1 MRVRDLPTKPV
12 LAVKAQTSLAEVA
25 TQMRLND
32 TDSVA
37 VMAQDG
43 LLGIITERDIV
54 RAIADDVDPQRA
66 TANLFMSADPVTTDL
81 DEDVSVAAIRM
92 LELGIRHLPVVDH
105 NGLPIGLLSAH
116 DLLAVLDRS
125 VVSPVE
131 DEGN

>member
-12 LAVKAQTSLAEVA
+12 LAVEAQTSLAEVA

-32 TDSVA
+32 NDSVA
-37 VMAQDG
+37 VMAEDR

-54 RAIADDVDPQRA
+54 RAIADHVDPQRA
-66 TANLFMSADPVTTDL
+66 TANLFMSADPLTTDL
-81 DEDVSVAAIRM
+81 DQDVSVAAIRM

-105 NGLPIGLLSAH
+105 NGLPVGLLSAH

-125 VVSPVE
+125 VVSPIE
-131 DEGN
+131 QEGD

>member
-12 LAVKAQTSLAEVA
+12 LAVEAQTSLAEVA
-25 TQMRLND
+25 TRMRLND

-81 DEDVSVAAIRM
+81 DEDMSVAAIRM

-105 NGLPIGLLSAH
+105 TSLPIGLLSAH

>member
-12 LAVKAQTSLAEVA
+12 LAVEAQTSLAEVA
-25 TQMRLND
+25 TRMRLND

>member
-12 LAVKAQTSLAEVA
+12 IAVEAETSLTEVA
-25 TQMRLND
+25 MRMRLND
-32 TDSVA
+32 NDSVA
-37 VMAQDG
+37 VMAPDR

-54 RAIADDVDPQRA
+54 RAIADNVDLQRA

>member
-1 MRVRDLPTKPV
+1 VKVSDLPPGELLSVDPET
-12 LAVKAQTSLAEVA
+12 TIGEVA
-25 TQMRLND
+25 RQMRKGD
-32 TDSVA
+32 ADSVA
-37 VMAQDG
+37 VMSG
-43 LLGIITERDIV
+43 GKLVGIITERDIV

-131 DEGN
+131 NEGN

>member
-1 MRVRDLPTKPV
+1 MRVRDLPTMPV
-12 LAVKAQTSLAEVA
+12 LPVEAQTSLAEVA
-25 TQMRLND
+25 TRMRLND

-66 TANLFMSADPVTTDL
+66 TANLFMSADPLTTDL
-81 DEDVSVAAIRM
+81 DEDVSVAALRM
-92 LELGIRHLPVVDH
+92 LELGIRHLPMVDH

-131 DEGN
+131 EEGN